1 MSKVK
6 SIWSKA
12 DAFLSTTRKLI
23 LNTFTVLVLIFVTVA
38 IFGAFGAMFTGD
50 EEIDT
55 ENKVLWFKP
64 IGVVVDNATSSAPSF
79 DDIFA
84 SNSVKQHELD
94 DLLKVLNNAATDESL
109 AAVYINVSELGM
121 YYASAFEIANA
132 VKNIK
137 DNGKRVIAYAE
148 DYGNAAYLISS
159 QATDVMINNY
169 GQVSAFGFAR
179 KREYYKDL

>member
-38 IFGAFGAMFTGD
+38 IFGAFGAMFTED

-64 IGVVVDNATSSAPSF
+64 IGVVVDNATSSAR
-79 DDIFA
+79 
-84 SNSVKQHELD
+84 HHL
-94 DLLKVLNNAATDESL
+94 TT
-109 AAVYINVSELGM
+109 
-121 YYASAFEIANA
+121 
-132 VKNIK
+132 
-137 DNGKRVIAYAE
+137 
-148 DYGNAAYLISS
+148 YL
-159 QATDVMINNY
+159 QAT
-169 GQVSAFGFAR
+169 
-179 KREYYKDL
+179 L